1 MKTIVIK
8 IGTSTLVRGDAIDEK
23 FLRDLARQI
32 GSLRREGWQSVIV
45 TSGAVR
51 AGLRVLG
58 RERAANLAEKQ
69 AAAAVGQSLL
79 MRAYRRALGEEDLHV
94 AQMLLTRADLGDR
107 RRFVNA
113 RHTANQLFAW
123 GVVPV
128 INENDTVSTEEIRV
142 GDNDTLAA
150 LSALVVG
157 ADKVLLLSDVDGFYL
172 PGKTAPERFIASIS
186 PEIEAAA
193 GGAGTIGGT
202 GGMRTKLEAARI
214 ATRAGIELFIA
225 QGREPGIALRIARGE
240 EVGTRFGAAQ
250 AARLNARKSWLAHG
264 RRIEGTLFLH
274 PHARAALTERGS
286 SLLPVGIERVEGEF
300 DSRSLVS
307 VRDEAGEIGRGLV
320 RFSSAELR
328 RVAGRK
334 SGELSEVLGRAVA
347 PEAIHR
353 DEFSL
358 IVGGEARSDE
368 GEMVASSA
376 QL

>member
-1 MKTIVIK
+1 MKTLVIK
-8 IGTSTLVRGDAIDEK
+8 IGTSTLVRGDAIDDA

-32 GSLRREGWQSVIV
+32 AAIKATGWQSVVV
-45 TSGAVR
+45 TSGAVK

-58 RERAANLAEKQ
+58 RECAGNLAEKQ

-79 MRAYRRALGEEDLHV
+79 MRAYRQALGEEGLHV

-107 RRFVNA
+107 RRFLNA

-157 ADKVLLLSDVDGFYL
+157 ADRVVLLSDVDGFFL
-172 PGKTAPERFIASIS
+172 PDKSEPERFIPHIS

-193 GGAGTIGGT
+193 GGAGTPGGT

-214 ATRAGIELFIA
+214 AASAGIELWIA
-225 QGREPGIALRIARGE
+225 KGREPGIIERIARNE
-240 EVGTRFGAAQ
+240 EIGTRFGTPENSK
-250 AARLNARKSWLAHG
+250 LSARKSWLAHG
-264 RRIEGTLFLH
+264 RRIEGVLH
-274 PHARAALTERGS
+274 LNPRARAALVERGS
-286 SLLPVGIERVEGEF
+286 SLLPIGIEAVEGDF
-300 DSRSLVS
+300 PIGALVS
-307 VRDEAGEIGRGLV
+307 VRDEAGEIGRGVV
-320 RFSSAELR
+320 RFKSAELAR
-328 RVAGRK
+328 IAGRK
-334 SGELSEVLGRAVA
+334 SHELREVLGHEVA

-358 IVGGEARSDE
+358 
-368 GEMVASSA
+368 M
-376 QL
+376 

>member
-8 IGTSTLVRGDAIDEK
+8 IGTSTLVRGDAIDEE

-32 GSLRREGWQSVIV
+32 ALMRTEGWQSVVV
-45 TSGAVR
+45 TSGAVK
-51 AGLRVLG
+51 AGLHVLG
-58 RERAANLAEKQ
+58 RERATNLAEKQ

-79 MRAYRRALGEEDLHV
+79 MRAYRRALAEEELHV

-107 RRFVNA
+107 RRFLNA

-123 GVVPV
+123 NVVPV

-172 PGKTAPERFIASIS
+172 PEKSAPERFIAHIS

-193 GGAGTIGGT
+193 GGAGTVGGT
-202 GGMRTKLEAARI
+202 GGMTTKLEAARI
-214 ATRAGIELFIA
+214 ATRAGIELLIA
-225 QGREPGIALRIARGE
+225 QGREPDIVLRVARGDAI
-240 EVGTRFGAAQ
+240 GTRFGASQ
-250 AARLNARKSWLAHG
+250 TSRLNARKSWLAHG
-264 RRIEGTLFLH
+264 RRVEGTLHLN
-274 PHARAALTERGS
+274 PRARSALVERGS

-300 DSRSLVS
+300 EARALVS
-307 VRDEAGEIGRGLV
+307 VRDEIGEIGRGLV
-320 RFSSAELR
+320 GLGSAELR

-334 SGELSEVLGRAVA
+334 SGELAGVLGRVVA

-358 IVGGEARSDE
+358 IARGEAER
-368 GEMVASSA
+368 ASKD
-376 QL
+376 

>member
-8 IGTSTLVRGDAIDEK
+8 IGTSTLVRGDAIDEE

-32 GSLRREGWQSVIV
+32 AQLKSSGWQSVVV

-58 RERAANLAEKQ
+58 RERASNLAEKQ

-79 MRAYRRALGEEDLHV
+79 MRAYRRALGEENLHV

-107 RRFVNA
+107 RRFLNA
-113 RHTANQLFAW
+113 RHTASQLFAW

-157 ADKVLLLSDVDGFYL
+157 ADQVLLLSDVDGFYL
-172 PGKTAPERFIASIS
+172 PGKDGPERFIEHIS
-186 PEIEAAA
+186 PAIEAAA
-193 GGAGTIGGT
+193 GGAGSVGGT
-202 GGMRTKLEAARI
+202 GGMKTKLEAARI
-214 ATRAGIELFIA
+214 ATRAGIELCIA
-225 QGREPGIALRIARGE
+225 QGREPDIAVRIVRGE
-240 EVGTRFGAAQ
+240 EVGTRFGAAKT
-250 AARLNARKSWLAHG
+250 ARLNARKSWLAHG
-264 RRIEGTLFLH
+264 RRVEGVLH
-274 PHARAALTERGS
+274 LNPRARAALVERGS
-286 SLLPVGIERVEGEF
+286 SLLPVGVERVEGDF
-300 DSRSLVS
+300 GSGALVS

-320 RFSSAELR
+320 RLGSAELR
-328 RVAGRK
+328 RVVGRK
-334 SGELSEVLGRAVA
+334 SSEIAEVLGRAVA

-358 IVGGEARSDE
+358 IAQGEVGGDE
-368 GEMVASSA
+368 GV
-376 QL
+376 

>member
-8 IGTSTLVRGDAIDEK
+8 IGTSTLVRGDAIDEA

-32 GSLRREGWQSVIV
+32 AALRAMGWQSVVV
-45 TSGAVR
+45 TSGAVK

-58 RERAANLAEKQ
+58 RERAMNLAEKQ

-79 MRAYRRALGEEDLHV
+79 MRAYRRALGEEKLHV

-107 RRFVNA
+107 RRFLNA

-157 ADKVLLLSDVDGFYL
+157 ADRVVLLSDVDGFYL
-172 PGKTAPERFIASIS
+172 PNKTAPERFIAHIS

-193 GGAGTIGGT
+193 GGAGTLGAT
-202 GGMRTKLEAARI
+202 GGMKTKLEAARI
-214 ATRAGIELFIA
+214 ATRAGIELWIA
-225 QGREPGIALRIARGE
+225 AGREPNIIERIARGE
-240 EVGTRFGAAQ
+240 GVGTRFGAAHS
-250 AARLNARKSWLAHG
+250 RLNAHKSWLAHG
-264 RRIEGTLFLH
+264 RRVEGELHLH
-274 PHARAALTERGS
+274 PRARAALVEHGA

-300 DSRSLVS
+300 GARALVS
-307 VRDEAGEIGRGLV
+307 VRDEIGEIGRGLV
-320 RFSSAELR
+320 RLSSGDLR
-328 RVAGRK
+328 RVAGRR
-334 SGELSEVLGRAVA
+334 SGELADVLGRTVA

-358 IVGGEARSDE
+358 IAHGEATSESR
-368 GEMVASSA
+368 
-376 QL
+376 